1 MPPKRYFDCDQSV
14 ESENDL
20 STTPSALD
28 SRAPRALT
36 RRRANFPLFE
46 PAPKRLKMA
55 SSSSQPAALA
65 VNFDK
70 GDSVTLIVGPEK
82 HELLV
87 HANYIVRSS
96 KFFKT
101 ALKKEWREGQ
111 TRTISMPTDEYETV
125 TDYMRFIYS
134 DTLPDLQTQDLAN
147 MFLSH
152 FAAKRFVPLAKLYV
166 LGHRMMDDAVKNAVV
181 RELHRISTQCRC
193 GICFPGSKTV
203 NIIYN
208 GTMEGDLVRS
218 LLIDIY
224 LCHGLDNQLSSSHDS
239 GFLLAVSRTLLG
251 KAQNGV
257 SSGSYRGKLPQVNKY
272 LI

>member
-1 MPPKRYFDCDQSV
+1 MSLEYNLKPLYKPHTTTPKR
-14 ESENDL
+14 L
-20 STTPSALD
+20 SSSIYASLLPSTDTPS
-28 SRAPRALT
+28 SGQ
-36 RRRANFPLFE
+36 
-46 PAPKRLKMA
+46 APKRLKMD
-55 SSSSQPAALA
+55 SLSSQPAALA
-65 VNFDK
+65 INFDK

-134 DTLPDLQTQDLAN
+134 DTLPEFQTQDAAGALP
-147 MFLSH
+147 SH
-152 FAAKRFVPLAKLYV
+152 SAAKRFVPLAKLYV

-181 RELHRISTQCRC
+181 REFHRICTQPFCM
-193 GICFPGSKTV
+193 ICFPGPETV
-203 NIIYN
+203 NIIYD

-218 LLIDIY
+218 LLIDVY
-224 LCHGLDNQLSSSHDS
+224 LCHGRDHQLSSSHDP
-239 GFLLAVSRTLLG
+239 GFLLPVSRILLG
-251 KAQNGV
+251 KAHNGV
-257 SSGSYRGKLPQVNKY
+257 SSGSYRGKLPQVNNY

>member
-1 MPPKRYFDCDQSV
+1 MSLEYNLKPLYKA
-14 ESENDL
+14 N
-20 STTPSALD
+20 TTPSK
-28 SRAPRALT
+28 R
-36 RRRANFPLFE
+36 LFYASLI
-46 PAPKRLKMA
+46 PSTDTHSSGQASKRLKMD

-111 TRTISMPTDEYETV
+111 TRTISLPTDEYETV

-134 DTLPDLQTQDLAN
+134 DTLPELQAQDLAGA
-147 MFLSH
+147 LPGHS
-152 FAAKRFVPLAKLYV
+152 AARRFVPLAKLYV

-181 RELHRISTQCRC
+181 REYHRICTQPFCML
-193 GICFPGSKTV
+193 CFPGAETV
-203 NIIYN
+203 NIIYD

-224 LCHGLDNQLSSSHDS
+224 LWYGQERQPSSSHDPR
-239 GFLLAVSRTLLG
+239 FLLAVSRILLG

-257 SSGSYRGKLPQVNKY
+257 SSASYRGKLPQVNKY